1 MPTLSGIAQEHPLA
15 GQSAVLED
23 MPFADATRALV
34 KAGFLISNRP
44 EAAYRK
50 YRLSLAEADVVAT
63 IARAPEG
70 QLNCSEIAEK
80 TLITKGGITKV
91 LDRLETRGLVKRVPS
106 RDDRRS
112 ISIQLSAKGVEFWR
126 EFFPDVGRSAREVFE
141 KAFRPEQMKQFSKL
155 LALLLRSL
163 QADSA
168 KISNRTSDQPR
179 EKSGFKHPIRHRND
193 FSAVGPRS

>member
-15 GQSAVLED
+15 GQSAVPED

-44 EAAYRK
+44 GVPYHK
-50 YRLSLAEADVVAT
+50 YRLSLAEADVLAT
-63 IARAPEG
+63 VARAPEG
-70 QLNCSEIAEK
+70 RLNCSEIAAK
-80 TLITKGGITKV
+80 TLITKSGITKV

-112 ISIQLSAKGVEFWR
+112 ISIQLSAKGVELWR
-126 EFFPDVGRSAREVFE
+126 RLFPEIARSAREVFE

-155 LALLLRSL
+155 LALLVRSL
-163 QADSA
+163 EADSA
-168 KISNRTSDQPR
+168 KTSLRAFEQTHGETRKQATDTAVDF
-179 EKSGFKHPIRHRND
+179 GGVGRN
-193 FSAVGPRS
+193 S

>member
-1 MPTLSGIAQEHPLA
+1 MPSLSGTAKEPSPAEQPT
-15 GQSAVLED
+15 QLED
-23 MPFADATRALV
+23 TCFADVVRSLV

-44 EAAYRK
+44 AAPYHT
-50 YRLSLAEADVVAT
+50 YGLSLAEADVLTT

-91 LDRLETRGLVKRVPS
+91 LDRLEARGLVKRIPS

-112 ISIQLSAKGVEFWR
+112 ISIQLSSKGIEFWHR
-126 EFFPDVGRSAREVFE
+126 FFPEVARSARQVFE

-163 QADSA
+163 EPLPLLKPDH
-168 KISNRTSDQPR
+168 T
-179 EKSGFKHPIRHRND
+179 
-193 FSAVGPRS
+193 

>member
-1 MPTLSGIAQEHPLA
+1 MPTLAAITKEHSFPE
-15 GQSAVLED
+15 QSAPLEE
-23 MPFADATRALV
+23 MPFADVTRVLV

-44 EAAYRK
+44 GAPYHK
-50 YRLSLAEADVVAT
+50 YRLSLAEADVLST

-80 TLITKGGITKV
+80 TVITKSGITKI
-91 LDRLETRGLVKRVPS
+91 LDRLEARGLVKRVPS

-112 ISIQLSAKGVEFWR
+112 ISIQLTAKGVEFWR
-126 EFFPDVGRSAREVFE
+126 RFYPEIARSAQEVFE

-163 QADSA
+163 EAESA
-168 KISNRTSDQPR
+168 KPSMRTSEATHGDKR
-179 EKSGFKHPIRHRND
+179 
-193 FSAVGPRS
+193 V